1 MFILN
6 RIFNASKG
14 TRKENLTRL
23 LKLQNYLLRRTK
35 TPLTIILPYMK
46 IREAHK
52 LNEVKITYKR
62 STVNVRKITSSRD
75 AENIFRELLA
85 DEMDY
90 RENFFVLSLNNSN
103 EVLEWMLLSTGGM
116 TGTVVDV
123 RLLFQMLLKT
133 HATAFIVAHNH
144 PSGSLRASQADLNIT
159 EKMKKAGQTLDIKL
173 LDHLILTSQSYLS
186 FADDGILK

>member
-1 MFILN
+1 M
-6 RIFNASKG
+6 
-14 TRKENLTRL
+14 
-23 LKLQNYLLRRTK
+23 K
-35 TPLTIILPYMK
+35 T
-46 IREAHK
+46 REAHK

-62 STVNVRKITSSRD
+62 SAVNVRKITSSRD

-116 TGTVVDV
+116 TETVVDV